1 MDPIV
6 IIGNGIAAISAV
18 EALREYDKD
27 TPVIIFSDESYY
39 AYYRMWL
46 SGLVGETPDL
56 DKLYVRKL
64 EWYRDL
70 NIDVRLNCKVVGI
83 DTQKQSV
90 ILDDGTV
97 IVFSKLLLANGSSPF
112 IPPVPGTDLTGVFS
126 IRSLDDVINFNNF
139 ISDKTEGTVI
149 GGGLLG
155 LEMAWS
161 LVKKGI
167 KVNVVEGSPYILSK
181 QLDKTASKLLTTLG
195 EKEGINFVTQAR
207 LSQILGNEQ
216 VTSIQLNDGK
226 TIPSEFVVLSTG
238 VRSNT
243 SLVKDTSIQTGRG
256 INVDEYMQTSAQNI
270 YAAGDIAEYKG
281 QVYGIWPVAREQGK
295 TAGLNMA
302 GKNIPY
308 NEVIPSNYL
317 KVFDV
322 EIYSVGDLCK
332 DDKSCT
338 IISNI
343 NEENNVY
350 RVVFLKD
357 NTPVGAIL
365 FGDTKPAMKISKAI
379 KSGVII
385 SDKIIKSGDFEG
397 FMKVISLN

>member
-56 DKLYVRKL
+56 DKLYVRKP

-322 EIYSVGDLCK
+322 GIYSVGDLCK
-332 DDKSCT
+332 DDRSFT